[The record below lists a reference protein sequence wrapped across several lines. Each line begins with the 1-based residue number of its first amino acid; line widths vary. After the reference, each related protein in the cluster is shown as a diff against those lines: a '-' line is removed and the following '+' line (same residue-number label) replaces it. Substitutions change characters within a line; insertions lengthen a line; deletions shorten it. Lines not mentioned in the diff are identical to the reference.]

1 MDPTESWKPLGPGYI
16 PGWYA
21 WEGLGGRKDD
31 CEIQSFNASYRDIM
45 AKKYAE
51 IQEKM
56 NETSNFEEFG
66 KLLEK
71 GYHPNEFG
79 KLLENGYH
87 SKGHTYIGKAC
98 SNIYDVGEDT
108 GYGVMTF
115 SEVSG
120 RDPIFYRWH
129 THIEEIVQQF
139 RDNNMPP

>member
-1 MDPTESWKPLGPGYI
+1 
-16 PGWYA
+16 
-21 WEGLGGRKDD
+21 
-31 CEIQSFNASYRDIM
+31 M

-139 RDNNMPP
+139 RDSNMPP